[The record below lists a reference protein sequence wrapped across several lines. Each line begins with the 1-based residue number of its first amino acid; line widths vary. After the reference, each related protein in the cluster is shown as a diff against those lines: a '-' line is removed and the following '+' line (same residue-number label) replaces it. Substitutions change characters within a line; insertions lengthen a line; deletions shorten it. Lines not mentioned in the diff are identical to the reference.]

1 MPEQVS
7 PDDVDAEEDTEQDT
21 SVSCIVIHL
30 GSLQLTLERLVLMV
44 SRLVIA
50 TLLVALAVL
59 VTAL

>member
-21 SVSCIVIHL
+21 SVSCVVLHL
-30 GSLQLTLERLVLMV
+30 APLQLTLERLVVMV
-44 SRLVIA
+44 SKLVIA
-50 TLLVALAVL
+50 VLLVALAVL